1 MITAKELFDKML
13 EENDECTSTEMMVE
27 FAQRH
32 VTEAL
37 RQASEKAEL
46 EMEYENPVNP
56 SMGSFEVVDKSSIL
70 NAYSLDNVKQVVLQE
85 FNNINYE

>member
-13 EENDECTSTEMMVE
+13 EENDECTSTEMMIE

-37 RQASEKAEL
+37 KQASEKAEI
-46 EMEYENPVNP
+46 ETEYENPVNP
-56 SMGSFEVVDKSSIL
+56 SMGSFEVVDKCSIL
-70 NAYSLDNVKQVVLQE
+70 DAYSLGAIV
-85 FNNINYE
+85 

>member
-70 NAYSLDNVKQVVLQE
+70 NAYSLDNVK
-85 FNNINYE
+85 

>member
-37 RQASEKAEL
+37 KQASEKAEL
-46 EMEYENPVNP
+46 ETEYENPVNP
-56 SMGSFEVVDKSSIL
+56 SMGSFEVVHKTSIL
-70 NAYSLDNVKQVVLQE
+70 DAYSLDNVK
-85 FNNINYE
+85 

>member
-27 FAQRH
+27 FAKMH

-37 RQASEKAEL
+37 KQASEKAEL
-46 EMEYENPVNP
+46 ETEYENAVNP
-56 SMGSFEVVDKSSIL
+56 SMGSFEVVDKTSIL
-70 NAYSLDNVKQVVLQE
+70 DSYSLDNIK
-85 FNNINYE
+85 

>member
-1 MITAKELFDKML
+1 MITAEELFYEML

-37 RQASEKAEL
+37 KQAAAKAEL
-46 EMEYENPVNP
+46 ATEWENPFNP
-56 SMGSFEVVDKSSIL
+56 SMGSFEVVDTESIL
-70 NAYSLDNVKQVVLQE
+70 SAYTLDNIK
-85 FNNINYE
+85 

>member
-13 EENDECTSTEMMVE
+13 EGNDECTSTEMMVE

-37 RQASEKAEL
+37 KQASENAETKWVKYT
-46 EMEYENPVNP
+46 ENDYEI
-56 SMGSFEVVDKSSIL
+56 DKDSIL
-70 NAYSLDNVKQVVLQE
+70 GSYSLKNVK
-85 FNNINYE
+85 

>member
-27 FAQRH
+27 FAKMH

-37 RQASEKAEL
+37 KQASEKAEL
-46 EMEYENPVNP
+46 ET
-56 SMGSFEVVDKSSIL
+56 
-70 NAYSLDNVKQVVLQE
+70 YSLDNIK
-85 FNNINYE
+85 

>member
-1 MITAKELFDKML
+1 MITAKELFNRML

-46 EMEYENPVNP
+46 ETEYENPVNP

-70 NAYSLDNVKQVVLQE
+70 DAYSLDNVK
-85 FNNINYE
+85 

>member
-37 RQASEKAEL
+37 KQASEKAEL
-46 EMEYENPVNP
+46 ETEYENPVNP
-56 SMGSFEVVDKSSIL
+56 SMGSFEVVDKTSIL
-70 NAYSLDNVKQVVLQE
+70 DAYSLDNVK
-85 FNNINYE
+85 